1 MIVIRHAKF
10 DRMRLVPLHPS
21 VTAALAGYAATRDR
35 LCPAPRTGRFFLSS
49 TGCALRREEVEH
61 IFREITAALGLR
73 TDAVRP
79 RIHDLRH
86 TFVVRTLIDWQR
98 ERADISANLPVLS
111 TYLGHYS
118 EPAVMP
124 NRVRDGLLCK
134 GSGPCCSA

>member
-1 MIVIRHAKF
+1 VIVIRHAKF

-21 VTAALAGYAATRDR
+21 VTAALAGYAATGDR

-49 TGCALRREEVEH
+49 TVARCGAKRWSTSSG
-61 IFREITAALGLR
+61 EITAALGLR
-73 TDAVRP
+73 TDAIQP

-86 TFVVRTLIDWQR
+86 TFVVRTLIDWQC